1 MKNIIDYL
9 DFEKV
14 DIRVGKIIEV
24 EDFPEA
30 RKPAIKV
37 WVEFGGDIGIKQ
49 SSAQITAHYDPK
61 SLVGK
66 QIIGCLNLGSMRIA
80 GFKSEFLVI
89 GLTASDGSIILISP
103 DAPVPNGEKLC

>member
-1 MKNIIDYL
+1 MENI
-9 DFEKV
+9 DFNTFQSVEL
-14 DIRVGKIIEV
+14 RVGTIIKAEP
-24 EDFPEA
+24 FPEA

-49 SSAQITAHYDPK
+49 SSAQITTHYDPK

>member
-1 MKNIIDYL
+1 MENI
-9 DFEKV
+9 DFNTFQSVEL
-14 DIRVGKIIEV
+14 RVGTIIKAEP
-24 EDFPEA
+24 FPEA

-61 SLVGK
+61 GLVGK

>member
-1 MKNIIDYL
+1 MGDIDFNTFQSVEL
-9 DFEKV
+9 
-14 DIRVGKIIEV
+14 RVGTIIKAEP
-24 EDFPEA
+24 FPEA

-37 WVEFGGDIGIKQ
+37 WVEFGDDIGIKQ
-49 SSAQITAHYDPK
+49 SSAQITAHYDPE

-66 QIIGCLNLGSMRIA
+66 QIIGCLNLGTMRIA

-103 DAPVPNGEKLC
+103 DAPVPNGERLC

>member
-1 MKNIIDYL
+1 MDDIDFNTFQSVEL
-9 DFEKV
+9 
-14 DIRVGKIIEV
+14 RVGTIIKAEP
-24 EDFPEA
+24 FPEA

-37 WVEFGGDIGIKQ
+37 WVEFGDDIGIKQ
-49 SSAQITAHYDPK
+49 SSAQITAHYDPE

-66 QIIGCLNLGSMRIA
+66 QIIGCLNLGTMRIA

-103 DAPVPNGEKLC
+103 DAPVPNGERLC

>member
-1 MKNIIDYL
+1 MENI
-9 DFEKV
+9 DFNTFQSVEL
-14 DIRVGKIIEV
+14 RVGTIIKAEP
-24 EDFPEA
+24 FPEA